1 MVASAVG
8 QAGGKLQVWGSE
20 TAVEDRL
27 CQGEQDMRFLSF
39 FVALCW
45 LSVTN
50 SLDSLSFAVMLCCDR
65 CRSKE
70 ALKAWAYKQVPDT
83 FPELWG
89 WVIFVLISMFAV
101 SCINTLAQSY
111 KVWLDEQEAAA
122 EQRRAKQQ

>member
-1 MVASAVG
+1 
-8 QAGGKLQVWGSE
+8 
-20 TAVEDRL
+20 
-27 CQGEQDMRFLSF
+27 
-39 FVALCW
+39 
-45 LSVTN
+45 
-50 SLDSLSFAVMLCCDR
+50 MLCCDR

-70 ALKAWAYKQVPDT
+70 ALKAWAYKQIPDT